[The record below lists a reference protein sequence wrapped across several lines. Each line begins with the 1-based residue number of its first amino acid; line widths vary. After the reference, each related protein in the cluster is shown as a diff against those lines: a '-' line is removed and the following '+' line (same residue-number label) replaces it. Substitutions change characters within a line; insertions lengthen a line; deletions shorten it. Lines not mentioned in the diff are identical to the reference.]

1 MRAQRSFSDGAR
13 TVLSALSVS
22 SLHTPTLFYLCY
34 CFAFS
39 HIVTFLGLMHAQVF
53 AAQFDEDDRATEQ
66 KVKGNSFN

>member
-1 MRAQRSFSDGAR
+1 MAPAPFFPPYP
-13 TVLSALSVS
+13 
-22 SLHTPTLFYLCY
+22 SLHCTHQLFDLCC